1 MSQPALVLDG
11 QPVSVDD
18 VFDVAVRRRPVSV
31 GEGARSR
38 MQAGREIMEQALEDG
53 NRVYGLT
60 TGFGAMK
67 RVAVPP
73 ERQREFNRASVLS
86 HLVGHGPLV
95 HESVVRAAMMVRA
108 QGFVQGRSAAR
119 PALAD
124 AYVAALNAG
133 FHPSVRTVGSLGMSD
148 LAPLGAIAAGLMG
161 EGIDSEA
168 FAATGLEP
176 IVAEASEARAMMSAN
191 AFSVGWACVA
201 LVAAEVALDGLD
213 AAAALSYEAVLAN
226 TTVIRPEIADVRPY
240 PGARATAENLRR
252 LLEGGE
258 LLDGKIARELQD
270 PLSFRVVPQTHGA
283 ARDAFAHARTQLSI
297 ELASS
302 GDNPFV
308 SLTTNELVSS
318 GNFDSTPI
326 AIALDY
332 ARLGLAHTVT
342 IAAERVQK
350 LLDARFSGLATYL
363 RHDDELD
370 DGLTMLAYS
379 SAAAAAELRLLAAPV
394 SLETPTTSIDE
405 GIDDRIVLTPLSS
418 RRLGEMATLAHHV
431 TAVELVCAAQGVDLR
446 ERSGRLGRGTTL
458 VYEAVREL
466 VPFTRAGEAITADLA
481 PLEQRL
487 AAGLP
492 AGGR

>member
-1 MSQPALVLDG
+1 MPQPVLVLDG
-11 QPVSVDD
+11 QPVTVDE
-18 VFDVAVRRRPVSV
+18 VVDVAVRNRPVSV
-31 GEGARSR
+31 GDGARER
-38 MQAGREIMEQALEDG
+38 MRAGRVIVEQALEDG
-53 NRVYGLT
+53 SRVYGLT

-67 RVAVPP
+67 RVSVPR
-73 ERQREFNRASVLS
+73 ERQAEFNRATVLS

-95 HESVVRAAMMVRA
+95 PEPVVRAAIVVRA

-148 LAPLGAIAAGLMG
+148 LAPLSEIAAGLMG
-161 EGIDSEA
+161 EGADREA
-168 FAATGLEP
+168 FRTTGLEP
-176 IVAEASEARAMMSAN
+176 IVPEASEARAMISAN
-191 AFSVGWACVA
+191 AFSVGWACLA
-201 LVAAEVALDGLD
+201 LVAAETALDGLD
-213 AAAALSYEAVLAN
+213 AATALSYEAVLAN
-226 TTVIRPEIADVRPY
+226 TAVIRREIAEVRPY
-240 PGARATAENLRR
+240 PGALATVENLRR

-258 LLDGKIARELQD
+258 LLDGEIARELQD
-270 PLSFRVVPQTHGA
+270 PLSFRIVPQTHGA
-283 ARDAFAHARTQLSI
+283 ARDAFAHMRAQLSI

-332 ARLGLAHTVT
+332 ARLGLAHAVT

-350 LLDARFSGLATYL
+350 LLNARFTGLATYL

-370 DGLTMLAYS
+370 DGLAMLAYS
-379 SAAAAAELRLLAAPV
+379 SAAATAELRLLAAPV

-418 RRLGEMATLAHHV
+418 RRLAEMVALAHHV
-431 TAVELVCAAQGVDLR
+431 TAVELVCAAQGIDLR
-446 ERSGRLGRGTTL
+446 GRSGRLGRGTTL
-458 VYEAVREL
+458 AYETVREL
-466 VPFTRAGEAITADLA
+466 VPFTRAGEPIIADLA
-481 PLEQRL
+481 PLERL
-487 AAGLP
+487 LAEGLP
-492 AGGR
+492 RGER